1 MNGQRLSL
9 LITAVA
15 GCLGTFLPWITISM
29 REGSKWESG
38 IGAGAWN
45 AWVILFLFGIATF
58 GCLVG
63 DKTQSVKGETRK
75 TVTVLVVIGILIAI
89 VDMYNFTL
97 GPRSYC
103 RLFAPGLLS
112 YRAYFNVEEL
122 DFSIG
127 IGLYLI
133 VISGSLLLILAF
145 AVKGGGDYATRFP
158 GRIGGGA
165 GPGESSEGD
174 S

>member
-9 LITAVA
+9 LITSVA
-15 GCLGTFLPWITISM
+15 GCLGTFLPWVTIS
-29 REGSKWESG
+29 RGEESRWESG
-38 IGAGAWN
+38 IGASAWN
-45 AWVILFLFGIATF
+45 AWAILFLFGIVPF

-63 DKTQSVKGETRK
+63 DKTQPVKGDARK
-75 TVTVLVVIGILIAI
+75 TVMVLVVIGILIAI

-97 GPRSYC
+97 GPLLYC
-103 RLFAPGLLS
+103 RRFAPWLLPWGW
-112 YRAYFNVEEL
+112 NWKEL

-127 IGLYLI
+127 VGPYLI

-158 GRIGGGA
+158 GRA
-165 GPGESSEGD
+165 GSSSGKREI
-174 S
+174 

>member
-9 LITAVA
+9 LITSVA
-15 GCLGTFLPWITISM
+15 GCLGTFLPWITIS
-29 REGSKWESG
+29 RGEESRWESG

-45 AWVILFLFGIATF
+45 AWAILFLFGMVPF

-63 DKTQSVKGETRK
+63 DKTQPVKGETRK
-75 TVTVLVVIGILIAI
+75 TVSFLVVIAILIAI
-89 VDMYNFTL
+89 VDMYNFISGPWLYSRRL
-97 GPRSYC
+97 G
-103 RLFAPGLLS
+103 LGLRWWWS
-112 YRAYFNVEEL
+112 GKDV
-122 DFSIG
+122 DFSLG

-158 GRIGGGA
+158 GRARGAA
-165 GPGESSEGD
+165 GPGESPEGGC
-174 S
+174 

>member
-9 LITAVA
+9 LITSVA
-15 GCLGTFLPWITISM
+15 GCLGAFLPWITISKGEES
-29 REGSKWESG
+29 RWESG

-45 AWVILFLFGIATF
+45 AWAILFLFGIVPF

-63 DKTQSVKGETRK
+63 DKTQPVKGDARK
-75 TVTVLVVIGILIAI
+75 TVIFLVLIAILIAI

-97 GPRSYC
+97 GPWSYC
-103 RLFAPGLLS
+103 RRFALGRFS
-112 YRAYFNVEEL
+112 WGWSRKDV

-158 GRIGGGA
+158 GRA
-165 GPGESSEGD
+165 GSSSGNREI
-174 S
+174 